1 MDWKRVMYTVEIKGE
16 HYDLELYPNEATGS
30 WVGKGHSLDKHIYLG
45 AVVCPMTNYGFPDD
59 QNLMFEGDLE
69 VFFTEDIEFLRGIW
83 PDFHFA
89 GKVYTC
95 SQKDW

>member
-1 MDWKRVMYTVEIKGE
+1 
-16 HYDLELYPNEATGS
+16 
-30 WVGKGHSLDKHIYLG
+30 
-45 AVVCPMTNYGFPDD
+45 MTDHGFPDD

-69 VFFTEDIEFLRGIW
+69 VFFTEDLDFIRGIW

-95 SQKDW
+95 SREDW